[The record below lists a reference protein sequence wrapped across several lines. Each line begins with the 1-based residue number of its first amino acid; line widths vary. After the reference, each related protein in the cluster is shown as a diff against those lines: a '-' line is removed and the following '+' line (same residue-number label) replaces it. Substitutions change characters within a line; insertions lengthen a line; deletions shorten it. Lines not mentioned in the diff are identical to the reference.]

1 MFMGAIVTI
10 VHCAAGRK
18 GALTSHQSPALPVGL
33 SERQGFL
40 LIISGFVKIQVGLRS
55 MKTIA
60 PLPERMDEGAEE
72 DAPFKP
78 LTAEEARRLREANPP
93 VSPWWVVAG
102 QAVVGLVVALA
113 AWALTGKQNVG
124 WSAGYGALAVVIP
137 AAIFARGLTGRFS
150 SLNAGTA
157 AVGFMLWEMV
167 KIASSIALMAAAPRL
182 VADLSWPALLVGLVL
197 TMKVYW
203 VALAYAPKK
212 RPTNAKL

>member
-1 MFMGAIVTI
+1 
-10 VHCAAGRK
+10 
-18 GALTSHQSPALPVGL
+18 
-33 SERQGFL
+33 
-40 LIISGFVKIQVGLRS
+40 

-78 LTAEEARRLREANPP
+78 LTAEEARRLREENPP

-150 SLNAGTA
+150 SLNAGSA

-212 RPTNAKL
+212 RPANAQL